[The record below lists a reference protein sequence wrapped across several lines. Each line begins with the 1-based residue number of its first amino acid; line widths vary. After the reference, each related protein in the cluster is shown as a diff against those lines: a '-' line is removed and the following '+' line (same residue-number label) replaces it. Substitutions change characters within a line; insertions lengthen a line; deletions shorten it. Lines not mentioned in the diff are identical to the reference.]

1 MEVHAHIRVI
11 AAVLCCFTAM
21 PSVHADTVEDG
32 ARTLYVNCVFDDS
45 GLPVGAGASDAVF
58 VNCTFRTQSD
68 TLFLAGHANGMV
80 LLNCNVQGNPV
91 LRWSRYP
98 SLADRNY
105 QFGLMVDGS
114 EAVIE
119 ENSDVTIELEG
130 LPLADAFLASS
141 IDGSFLANLAV
152 IAGLVQPSQA
162 TRMELVMSDSV
173 LRHESIVTA
182 QVRTDAPL
190 TDDFVGWHSSDTRV
204 TITPG
209 ADVMSCVLSVA
220 DCVVEPFDAVISAH
234 GLSGIEAAA
243 MIRVLPDKD
252 DEETVAVQDA
262 ADSGKHR
269 GWLGRL
275 FGRRK

>member
-1 MEVHAHIRVI
+1 MKVHAHTRVI
-11 AAVLCCFTAM
+11 AAILCCFTAM
-21 PSVHADTVEDG
+21 PPVFADTAGNG
-32 ARTLYVNCVFDDS
+32 ARTLYVNCTFGD
-45 GLPVGAGASDAVF
+45 GELPLGEGAGNAVF
-58 VNCTFRTQSD
+58 VNCTFNTRSD
-68 TLFLAGHANGMV
+68 TLFIAGHANGMV
-80 LLNCNVQGNPV
+80 LLNCSVQGDPV
-91 LRWSRYP
+91 LRWSRMP
-98 SLADRNY
+98 GAADRNY
-105 QFGLMVDGS
+105 QFGLTANGR

-119 ENSDVTIELEG
+119 EGSDVTIELEG

-141 IDGSFLANLAV
+141 SDGSFLANLAV
-152 IAGLVQPSQA
+152 IAGLVQPAEA
-162 TRMELVMSDSV
+162 TRMELVMSDSI
-173 LRHESIVTA
+173 LRHDSSVTA
-182 QVRTDAPL
+182 QVLTDAPL

-204 TITPG
+204 AFTPG

-252 DEETVAVQDA
+252 DETPAGHDRT
-262 ADSGKHR
+262 DSGKHR